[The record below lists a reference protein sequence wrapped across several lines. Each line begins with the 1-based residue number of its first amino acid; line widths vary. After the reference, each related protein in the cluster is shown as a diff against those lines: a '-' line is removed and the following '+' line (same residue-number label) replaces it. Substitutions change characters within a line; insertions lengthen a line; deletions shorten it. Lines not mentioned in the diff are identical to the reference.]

1 MAISPKAQ
9 EMFDA
14 YNNLDVRKKV
24 KAYAKEFIKVETEQ
38 SNANDKYNTE
48 KKEICEAIKESTGLS
63 PAAFKKIIAQAK
75 LTPEQVEMIDEEQD
89 IIQSF
94 AEAINDNGK

>member
-24 KAYAKEFIKVETEQ
+24 KAYAKE
-38 SNANDKYNTE
+38 
-48 KKEICEAIKESTGLS
+48 
-63 PAAFKKIIAQAK
+63 
-75 LTPEQVEMIDEEQD
+75 VEMIDEEQD

-94 AEAINDNGK
+94 AEAINDNEK